1 MTLDRG
7 PVISWLQD
15 NVSRHRIEHILG
27 VEQMAQALAKR
38 HGVDSEQAAQ
48 AGLLHDLAK
57 FFPPPKLLQIARQH
71 GLEIDPICAQV
82 PHLLHADVSAI
93 VARTEFGIR
102 DEQILKAITNHTLG
116 HPGMDQ
122 LSCIIFVADA
132 LEPGRGDS
140 KKLQKLRQLSEKN
153 LDQAVAGVCD
163 YMLKHL
169 IKQHKIIHPRMIL
182 TRNWAL
188 RTRETKGDRTGE
200 SIT

>member
-7 PVISWLQD
+7 QVISWLQD
-15 NVSRHRIEHILG
+15 NVSRDRLEHILG
-27 VEQMAQALAKR
+27 VEQMAQALAQR
-38 HGVDSEQAAQ
+38 HGTDPDQAAQ

-71 GLEIDPICAQV
+71 GLEIDSICAHV

-93 VARTEFGIR
+93 VARTEFGIQ
-102 DEQILKAITNHTLG
+102 DAQILQAIANHTLG

-132 LEPGRGDS
+132 LEPNRGDG

-153 LDQAVAGVCD
+153 LYRAVSGVCD

-188 RTRETKGDRTGE
+188 QIKGDRTE
-200 SIT
+200 SSIT